1 MEPDPSLDCGL
12 PAPTSAVFTATV
24 AVEGSTGV
32 AAPVDVETVSGAG
45 SSEAVALSPA
55 ADVDEVE
62 AAGLASWRRGVLP
75 AAGGASLL
83 VGSGATLSSESEV
96 LSVWVP
102 RPERRAGSLGSADD
116 AVEAG
121 ESEVAAESEASV
133 EVEEFE
139 EAEES
144 GVSEESEESEVV
156 EL

>member
-1 MEPDPSLDCGL
+1 MDVD
-12 PAPTSAVFTATV
+12 TA
-24 AVEGSTGV
+24 
-32 AAPVDVETVSGAG
+32 SGAG
-45 SSEAVALSPA
+45 SSEAVSLLPA
-55 ADVDEVE
+55 ADVEEVE

-75 AAGGASLL
+75 AAEVESLL

-121 ESEVAAESEASV
+121 ESEVAEESEASV
-133 EVEEFE
+133 ESVESVESEVSEEFE

-144 GVSEESEESEVV
+144 EEFEVV
-156 EL
+156 ELWEPVVSANAIGSAAMPEPTPSATASAPTRPT